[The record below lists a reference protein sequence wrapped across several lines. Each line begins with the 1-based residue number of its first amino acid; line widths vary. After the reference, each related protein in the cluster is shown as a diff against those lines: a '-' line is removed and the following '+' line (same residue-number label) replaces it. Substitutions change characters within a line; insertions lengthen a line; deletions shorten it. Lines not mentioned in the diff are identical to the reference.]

1 MMGSG
6 KTTIGRELSLIT
18 GWPYHDNDALLA
30 RLTGGA
36 TAKDL
41 LTDDGV
47 GSLRSGEAGALE
59 LGLRE
64 AAPCIVGAPAGT
76 IMDARLRE
84 LIKRDAKVVWLAAG
98 PRTLA
103 RRARGAAHR
112 PWLAGDADAWM
123 TTTLAQRAPLYEALA
138 DMTVNTDRRR
148 PRAVAQ
154 QIADWLEER
163 CA

>member
-6 KTTIGRELSLIT
+6 KTTIGHELSLIT
-18 GWPYHDNDALLA
+18 GWPYYDNDALLA

-41 LTDDGV
+41 LSDDGV

-59 LGLRE
+59 LGLKE

-76 IMDARLRE
+76 IMDPRLRE
-84 LIKRDAKVVWLAAG
+84 LMKRDALVVWLAAG

-112 PWLAGDADAWM
+112 PWLGTDADAWM
-123 TTTLAQRAPLYEALA
+123 TTTLAERSPLYEALA

>member
-6 KTTIGRELSLIT
+6 KTTIGRELALIT

-30 RLTGGA
+30 RLTGA
-36 TAKDL
+36 TAKGL
-41 LTDDGV
+41 LSDDGV
-47 GSLRSGEAGALE
+47 GSLRTGEAGALE
-59 LGLRE
+59 LGLNE

-76 IMDARLRE
+76 VMDARLRE
-84 LIKRDAKVVWLAAG
+84 RMKRNALVVWLTAG
-98 PRTLA
+98 SRTLA

-112 PWLAGDADAWM
+112 PWLGGDADAWM

-138 DMTVNTDRRR
+138 DLTISTERRR
-148 PRAVAQ
+148 PHAVAQ
-154 QIADWLEER
+154 QIADWLAER

>member
-6 KTTIGRELSLIT
+6 KTTIGRELSKIT
-18 GWPYHDNDALLA
+18 RWPYHDNDALLA
-30 RLTGGA
+30 RLTGA

-41 LTDDGV
+41 LTDHGV

-59 LGLRE
+59 LGLQE

-84 LIKRDAKVVWLAAG
+84 LMRRNAFVVWLTASPTA
-98 PRTLA
+98 LV

-112 PWLAGDADAWM
+112 PWLGGDAEAWM
-123 TTTLAQRAPLYEALA
+123 TTTLAERAPLYKALA

-148 PRAVAQ
+148 PREARNRMLQ
-154 QIADWLEER
+154 LR
-163 CA
+163 FRTR

>member
-6 KTTIGRELSLIT
+6 KTTIGRELALIT

-30 RLTGGA
+30 RLTGA
-36 TAKDL
+36 TAKGL
-41 LTDDGV
+41 LSDDGV
-47 GSLRSGEAGALE
+47 GSLRTGEAGALE
-59 LGLRE
+59 LGLNE

-76 IMDARLRE
+76 VMDARLRE
-84 LIKRDAKVVWLAAG
+84 RMKRDALVVWLAAG

-112 PWLAGDADAWM
+112 PWLGGDADAWM

-138 DMTVNTDRRR
+138 DLTISTERRR
-148 PRAVAQ
+148 PHAVAQ
-154 QIADWLEER
+154 QIADWLAER

>member
-6 KTTIGRELSLIT
+6 KTTTGRELSLIT
-18 GWPYHDNDALLA
+18 GWPYYDNDALLA
-30 RLTGGA
+30 RLTGA

-41 LTDDGV
+41 LSDDGV

-59 LGLRE
+59 LELKE

-76 IMDARLRE
+76 IMDGRLRD
-84 LIKRDAKVVWLAAG
+84 LIKRDSLVVWLTASPQA
-98 PRTLA
+98 LA

-112 PWLAGDADAWM
+112 PWLGGDAEAWM

-138 DMTVNTDRRR
+138 DLTVNTERRR
-148 PRAVAQ
+148 PHAVAQ
-154 QIADWLEER
+154 QIADWIAER
-163 CA
+163 DA